1 MTPFFPGV
9 LPSALPVSSGINI
22 FMTLPISLMET
33 APVSAMAFLIKASTS
48 SSDICAGKNSCTT
61 LSSASSFS
69 TKSVLPPLAN
79 CSMESFLC
87 LTSAEIICITSLSF
101 NESEVMQIISA
112 LVKQR
117 KDSIEQFA
125 KGGRT
130 DLVEKEEAELKVV
143 QEFLPAQMSDE
154 EVEALIKKAIAET
167 GAVSIKDMG
176 KVMKILMPELTGRAD
191 GKTAGEKVKEI
202 LSR

>member
-1 MTPFFPGV
+1 MD
-9 LPSALPVSSGINI
+9 INVKLNEE
-22 FMTLPISLMET
+22 M
-33 APVSAMAFLIKASTS
+33 VSAAKAK
-48 SSDICAGKNSCTT
+48 DKIR
-61 LSSASSFS
+61 LSAIRMLK
-69 TKSVLPPLAN
+69 TALHNKEIDLMRPL
-79 CSMESFLC
+79 
-87 LTSAEIICITSLSF
+87 
-101 NESEVMQIISA
+101 NESEIMQILSV

-154 EVEALIKKAIAET
+154 EVETLINKAIAES
-167 GAVSIKDMG
+167 GAVSVKDMG
-176 KVMKILMPELTGRAD
+176 KVMKILMPQLTGRAD
-191 GKTAGEKVKEI
+191 SKAAGEKVKEF